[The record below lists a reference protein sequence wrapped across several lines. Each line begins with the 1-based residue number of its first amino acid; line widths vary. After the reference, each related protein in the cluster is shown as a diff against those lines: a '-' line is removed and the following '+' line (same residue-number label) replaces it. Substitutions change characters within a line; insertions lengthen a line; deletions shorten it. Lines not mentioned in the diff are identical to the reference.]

1 MAARFRI
8 PDPPRLPGPAAVVV
22 ACVLPAVAF
31 ALAAGIPA
39 IFERIPFTPFFLAVA
54 LAAWA
59 GGFVPGLLSVA
70 VSVGLGWAFLAGSK
84 TAALA
89 EGARLSA
96 VVFCPFGIVVAAV
109 GAAAREGFRERK
121 RTAETLRRSEARERA
136 RAEEFE
142 ALMRAV
148 PAVVLIARD
157 PEARELTGSRTA
169 TELLRLPPGE
179 NPSMTSGQPPRH
191 YRILHGGR
199 ELPPLELPTQRAARG
214 ETVDDIEVELEFD
227 DGTRRRLLGNA
238 HPLFDELG
246 RPRGGISAF
255 VDVTK
260 LANAVRARDDFLAIA
275 SHELKTP
282 LTALQLHVETLV
294 RRRGEGGAAVERA
307 GEAIRRQVA
316 RLAALVNTLLDV
328 SRLNESRLQLRL
340 EPVDLAAVVHEVAG
354 RFAAEA
360 EHVGSPIH
368 VEGEGPIPGLWDR
381 LRVEQVVTN
390 LLSNAVKYGDGKP
403 ISVRV
408 AGGPRTA
415 SLVVADQGIGI
426 ASEEQERIFERF
438 ERGGAAQGYGGL
450 GIGLWI
456 ARELVVAHGGSI
468 EVESAVGA
476 GAAFHVEL
484 PLERA
489 APPPA

>member
-8 PDPPRLPGPAAVVV
+8 PDPPRLSSPAAL
-22 ACVLPAVAF
+22 VLAVALPTVAF
-31 ALAAGIPA
+31 GLATGAPGI
-39 IFERIPFTPFFLAVA
+39 FGRIPFTPFFLAVA
-54 LAAWA
+54 LSAWA
-59 GGFVPGLLSVA
+59 GGFACGLVSVA
-70 VSVGLGWAFLAGSK
+70 ASFGFGWTLVAGS
-84 TAALA
+84 TVGELAASA
-89 EGARLSA
+89 HLSA
-96 VVFCPFGIVVAAV
+96 MAFCPFGIVVAAV
-109 GAAAREGFRERK
+109 GAAAREGFRERE
-121 RTAETLRRSEARERA
+121 RTAETLRASEARERA

-157 PEARELTGSRTA
+157 PAALELTGSRAA

-179 NPSMTSGQPPRH
+179 NPSKTSDRPPRH
-191 YRILHGGR
+191 YRILHDGR
-199 ELPPLELPTQRAARG
+199 ELSPHELPTQRAARG
-214 ETVDDIEVELEFD
+214 ETVDDIEVEVEFD

-238 HPLFDELG
+238 HPLFDEVG

-294 RRRGEGGAAVERA
+294 RRRGEGDPQVERS
-307 GEAIRRQVA
+307 GEAVRRQVA
-316 RLAALVNTLLDV
+316 RLTALVNTLLDV
-328 SRLNESRLQLRL
+328 SRLNESRLRLHL
-340 EPVDLAAVVHEVAG
+340 EPVDLAAVVREVAG
-354 RFAAEA
+354 RFAVEA
-360 EHVGSPIH
+360 ERVGSPIQI
-368 VEGEGPIPGLWDR
+368 EGEGPIRGLWDR
-381 LRVEQVVTN
+381 LRMEQVVTN
-390 LLSNAVKYGDGKP
+390 LLSNAVKYGEGKP

-408 AGGPRTA
+408 AGGTRTA
-415 SLVVADQGIGI
+415 SLVVADRGIGI
-426 ASEEQERIFERF
+426 APGEHERIFERF

-456 ARELVVAHGGSI
+456 ARELVAAHGGSI
-468 EVESAVGA
+468 GVESAAGA
-476 GAAFHVEL
+476 GAAFLVEL

-489 APPPA
+489 EPPA